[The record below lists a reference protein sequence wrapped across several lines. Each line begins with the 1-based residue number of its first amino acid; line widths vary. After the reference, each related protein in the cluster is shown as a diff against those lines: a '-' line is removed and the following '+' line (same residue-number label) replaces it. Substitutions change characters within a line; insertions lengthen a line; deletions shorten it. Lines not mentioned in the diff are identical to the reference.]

1 MTIFAQSN
9 PRNGKI
15 IRVYETFGLKYAPN
29 KAKQIHFLIMSSSV
43 AVAGSAPNDSVAMK
57 SETVNPMPPSRATD
71 ASICQLARSG
81 IAASFSFIVSHE
93 NPSAENACGHRTFQE

>member
-29 KAKQIHFLIMSSSV
+29 KAKQIHFLIMIS
-43 AVAGSAPNDSVAMK
+43 PPINEKEFDSIIEEH
-57 SETVNPMPPSRATD
+57 S
-71 ASICQLARSG
+71 
-81 IAASFSFIVSHE
+81 
-93 NPSAENACGHRTFQE
+93 